1 MAGKPRGGKRD
12 QFKVIRGKLL
22 ASTLDD
28 LAIAI
33 GRSKSVIQGWMGRGC
48 PSRVPNGYDVAAV
61 SSWAIENI
69 NTSVASPSK
78 LNPDPADPLI
88 DDGTPTEALE
98 RLRLANAKL
107 SELKY
112 AKETRELVPVGELH
126 ALLSA
131 MTSRIRESGER
142 LGRTYGR
149 DAQLIVDEAIDAA
162 DTLLDQMIED
172 GSNRTLG

>member
-1 MAGKPRGGKRD
+1 MAGKPRGVKKE
-12 QFKVIRGKLL
+12 QFRVIRGKLL

-28 LAIAI
+28 LAMAI

-69 NTSVASPSK
+69 NTSAVSPSK
-78 LNPDPADPLI
+78 ANPDPSDPLI
-88 DDGTPTEALE
+88 EDGQPTEALE

-112 AKETRELVPVGELH
+112 AKETRELVPVGDLH
-126 ALLSA
+126 VLLSS
-131 MTSRIRESGER
+131 MTSRIREAGER
-142 LGRTYGR
+142 LGRTHGR

-162 DTLLDQMIED
+162 DALLDQMIED
-172 GSNRTLG
+172 GSHRTLG